1 MSNDAAALAH
11 VVLEIAQLLEDHI
24 APSPHTRDA
33 DLTIEQ
39 IILNLDTNDAIGVAQ
54 RILRR
59 SNPSASRPLRFQP
72 HYIGRFA

>member
-11 VVLEIAQLLEDHI
+11 VVLEIAQLLDDHV
-24 APSPHTRDA
+24 APSAHTRDA
-33 DLTIEQ
+33 NLTIEQ

-59 SNPSASRPLRFQP
+59 SSPERK
-72 HYIGRFA
+72 